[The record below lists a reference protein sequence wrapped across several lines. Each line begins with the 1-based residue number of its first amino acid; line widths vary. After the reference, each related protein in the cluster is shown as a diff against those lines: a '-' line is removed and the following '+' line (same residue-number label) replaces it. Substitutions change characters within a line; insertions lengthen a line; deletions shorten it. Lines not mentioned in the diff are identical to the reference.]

1 MAPRPLSLLLPDNP
15 SSDEE
20 LEICNTPLQ
29 EESNK
34 EQEEPHQSA
43 RCRSVCFASTD
54 EIHPII
60 HRRDMS
66 DKEIRDTWV
75 HRLERRQSRIAIE
88 NTIFLMRSGVGAQ
101 LQEGD
106 HFCARGLEHLYH
118 EASLDYDRQV
128 KKSQKIALTMQRMLR
143 RSGKQSPEMIAK
155 AYRKF
160 TIPSRRFA
168 YVKAEIDRAYVMD
181 GGKAHERG

>member
-1 MAPRPLSLLLPDNP
+1 MK
-15 SSDEE
+15 SSRYVV
-20 LEICNTPLQ
+20 CNTPLQ
-29 EESNK
+29 EESK
-34 EQEEPHQSA
+34 EQEERQQSA
-43 RCRSVCFASTD
+43 RCRSVRFASID
-54 EIHPII
+54 AIHPVI

-66 DKEIRDTWV
+66 VQEIRDTWV

-101 LQEGD
+101 LLEGD
-106 HFCARGLEHLYH
+106 HFCSRGLEHLYH

-128 KKSQKIALTMQRMLR
+128 KKSQKIALAMQRMLW

-155 AYRKF
+155 AYRQF

-168 YVKAEIDRAYVMD
+168 YVKAEIDQAYVMD

>member
-1 MAPRPLSLLLPDNP
+1 MAPRPLSLLLPEN
-15 SSDEE
+15 SFSDEE
-20 LEICNTPLQ
+20 LDMCNATLQ
-29 EESNK
+29 AVSK
-34 EQEEPHQSA
+34 EQEQEQSA

-54 EIHPII
+54 QIHPII
-60 HRRDMS
+60 HWRDMS
-66 DKEIRDTWV
+66 IKEIRDTWV

-88 NTIFLMRSGVGAQ
+88 NTIFLMRSGVGSQ

-128 KKSQKIALTMQRMLR
+128 KRSQKIALTMQQLLW

-160 TIPSRRFA
+160 TIPSRHFA
-168 YVKAEIDRAYVMD
+168 HVKAEIDRAYVMD
-181 GGKAHERG
+181 GDEST